1 MYKLI
6 LVDDEED
13 VREGVS
19 QEIDWHEYGFEVL
32 AKAENGKEAFDLV
45 ERLRP
50 DVVVTDIK
58 MPFMDGLQLAEAI
71 RRQFPA
77 TRIIILTGFDEFE
90 YAQKAVKLH
99 IDEYVLKP
107 FSAVELIDVLIKVKN
122 RMDEEAAHRENNQLL
137 RESYRKS
144 LPVLREVFLSSLLTR
159 QLPREDTLA
168 KAAEYGVQLHGSEF
182 LISVMCLDQKKKDE
196 QQILL
201 FAVKNIA

>member
-19 QEIDWHEYGFEVL
+19 QEIDWHAHGFEVL
-32 AKAENGKEAFDLV
+32 AKAENGKEALDLV

-50 DVVVTDIK
+50 DVVVTDIR
-58 MPFMDGLQLAEAI
+58 MPFMDGLQLAEAV

-107 FSAVELIDVLIKVKN
+107 FSAVELIDALGKVKA

-144 LPVLREVFLSSLLTR
+144 LPVLRAL
-159 QLPREDTLA
+159 
-168 KAAEYGVQLHGSEF
+168 
-182 LISVMCLDQKKKDE
+182 QKST
-196 QQILL
+196 
-201 FAVKNIA
+201 